1 MNHYYSTILK
11 RKSIQFL
18 FKGFKKLYK
27 KMYSNNLKTLSITF
41 IKKQFNI
48 VTVIICSDSRANVE
62 KIFDRKYGK
71 VFMHGSII
79 HLTPK
84 VKKKY
89 LSSFSAAALEYIVV
103 VLKTLTVIIL
113 GHFNYGEIKTYLES
127 YFALDKG
134 NPRLLPVKKKLKISK
149 LYFLKKFLMKDV
161 NLIVKYLEEAVF
173 IESLKKLRAYFILQE
188 RIKNKK
194 LITIACLFNI
204 KMGNHF
210 LK

>member
-1 MNHYYSTILK
+1 MNHYYYSTILK

-18 FKGFKKLYK
+18 FQGFKKLYK
-27 KMYSNNLKTLSITF
+27 KMYSNDLKTLSITF

-84 VKKKY
+84 VKKKD

-103 VLKTLTVIIL
+103 FLKTLTVIIL
-113 GHFNYGEIKTYLES
+113 GHFNYVAIKTYLES
-127 YFALDKG
+127 YLGLDKG
-134 NPRLLPVKKKLKISK
+134 NPRLLPLKKEVKNIKAL
-149 LYFLKKFLMKDV
+149 FLKKLLMKDV
-161 NLIVKYLEEAVF
+161 NLMVKYLEEAVF

-204 KMGNHF
+204 KNGESF
-210 LK
+210 S